1 MSTDSDLKNPTK
13 LPTNNLTSV
22 KQVSMQITRN
32 TKSQDNIIVSK
43 MTNSTVIA
51 LSESKLEEILDKEF
65 ERMNISMFRETK

>member
-13 LPTNNLTSV
+13 LPKNNLTSI
-22 KQVSMQITRN
+22 KQVSMQNTRN